1 MDESRDAHR
10 DLDPEGTD
18 RAPEEAN
25 GTGPN
30 EGSADPAESEG
41 WYRPRYE
48 SRAVDDPEWIR
59 SFLRRQPV
67 GVLGTVARGEPFLAP
82 LLFVYD
88 ADTHAVFLH
97 LSPEGRTVANVRN
110 GSPATFA
117 VFDYGRLLPA
127 EQPVAFSIEY
137 ESVIVHGPATVL
149 EDSEAK
155 RAALGATMAK
165 FAPHLEDGADY
176 EQMAADSVDRTAVI
190 RLDVE
195 HWSGKQNAPEDPEG
209 AYAFANVRRE

>member
-1 MDESRDAHR
+1 MDGSRDAHR
-10 DLDPEGTD
+10 NRDPEGSDRDPKEAD
-18 RAPEEAN
+18 RAREH
-25 GTGPN
+25 
-30 EGSADPAESEG
+30 EGSSGPAGPEG

-48 SRAVDDPEWIR
+48 SRAIDDPEWIR
-59 SFLRRQPV
+59 SFLRRQPA

-88 ADTHAVFLH
+88 ADAHAVFLH
-97 LSPEGRTVANVRN
+97 LSPEGRTVANVRD

-117 VFDYGRLLPA
+117 VFDYGRLLPD
-127 EQPVAFSIEY
+127 EHPVAFSIEY
-137 ESVIVHGPATVL
+137 ESVIVHGPATIL

-155 RAALGATMAK
+155 RAALDATMAK
-165 FAPHLEDGADY
+165 FAPQLEKGADY

-209 AYAFANVRRE
+209 AYSFSDVRKA